1 MGTNISRPFQSM
13 AGYTKKPKT
22 GTNTFSECG
31 AKKTTMLISTSA
43 LPLTGADDA
52 MGGEASLLHRLEV

>member
-1 MGTNISRPFQSM
+1 MS
-13 AGYTKKPKT
+13 GYTKKPKT

-43 LPLTGADDA
+43 LPLTDADDA